1 MSRTAAI
8 AKNTF
13 IQAFGRTVG
22 TVLGLVT
29 LSLMTHY
36 LGATGYGAFT
46 TVTSFLQFFG
56 ILVDFGL
63 SLTTVAMLSEAS
75 AHSGGGPHAGWDRD
89 RVTSNIFTLRVLSA
103 AVFFA
108 LAPLVVL
115 LLPYAPDIK
124 SGVRVAAFSFFFL
137 AVNQVLTSVLQK
149 ELRMARAASAEVLG
163 RFGLLAGVWTVSHYG
178 LGLGWMFAA
187 LSLGNGLTV
196 LWNWLLVRKL
206 VDVSWRFDWPIWR
219 KIVEHSWP
227 IALSITFNLV
237 YLKGDVIVL
246 SLTRSQ
252 AEVGLYGAAY
262 KILDVLTVIPIMF
275 MGLVLPLLV
284 RARSEGSDMEF
295 KRILQRAFDFMAV
308 LSLPFV
314 AGTLVVGAPLMRMFG
329 EDFAS
334 SGPLLQILIL
344 AAAAVFFGSMFG
356 HAVIAVRKQ
365 RTMIW
370 GYAVDAVLATI
381 LYVVMIPKYGPTSA
395 AWVTV
400 VAEIFI
406 ALATYAVVRRATGF
420 VPRFNIALRAAAA
433 AGGMAL
439 IVAVLPQMQVLL
451 RVLFGIVG
459 YCVLAVLLKAVSP
472 ETIKQLLGKGD
483 VAETLPPVG

>member
-13 IQAFGRTVG
+13 VQAFGRTVG

-29 LSLMTHY
+29 FGMMTHY
-36 LGATGYGAFT
+36 LGASSYGAFT

-63 SLTTVAMLSEAS
+63 SLTTVAMLSER
-75 AHSGGGPHAGWDRD
+75 GVDRD
-89 RVTSNIFTLRVLSA
+89 KIASNIFSLRVISA
-103 AVFFA
+103 VAFFG
-108 LAPLVVL
+108 LAPLIVL
-115 LLPYAPDIK
+115 LLPYSHEIK
-124 SGVRVAAFSFFFL
+124 AGVRVAAFSFFFL

-149 ELRMARAASAEVLG
+149 ELRMARAASAEILG
-163 RFGLLAGVWTVSHYG
+163 RFGLLAGVWIVSRFD

-196 LWNWLLVRKL
+196 FWNWLLVRKL
-206 VDVSWRFDWPIWR
+206 IDISWRFDWPVWR

-284 RARSEGSDMEF
+284 KARSEGSDPEF

-308 LSLPFV
+308 LALPFV
-314 AGTLVVGAPLMRMFG
+314 AGTLAVGAPLMRLVAG
-329 EDFAS
+329 EQFAV

-356 HAVIAVRKQ
+356 HAVIAVKKQ
-365 RTMIW
+365 KTMVW

-381 LYVVMIPKYGPTSA
+381 LYVVLIPKYGPTSA

-400 VAEIFI
+400 VSEVFI
-406 ALATYAVVRRATGF
+406 ALATYAVVWKATRF
-420 VPRFNIALRAAAA
+420 VPRFGTALRAAAA

-439 IVAVLPQMQVLL
+439 LVEALPDMHVLL
-451 RVLFGIVG
+451 KILFGIVG
-459 YCVLAVLLKAVSP
+459 YAGLAVLLRAVTP
-472 ETIKQLLGKGD
+472 QMIRQLLGRGGE
-483 VAETLPPVG
+483 AETLPPMG